1 MTEYIYADILATC
14 LSFLMG
20 GLSVIISIF
29 TLSTSAIIS
38 KRELRNDLERQIE
51 EGGVSLTLTRK
62 IKAVNTFINKMRKV
76 TDNSIA
82 VCILFLIGIIA
93 YVIFRFISPTW
104 WIMSLVGIVVG
115 SIIYTLFVIYLL
127 VNWYITTSKL

>member
-1 MTEYIYADILATC
+1 MTEYLYADILATC

-62 IKAVNTFINKMRKV
+62 IKTANTFINKMRKV
-76 TDNSIA
+76 TDNCIV
-82 VCILFLIGIIA
+82 VCILFVIGIIA
-93 YVIFRFISPTW
+93 YVIFRFIKPTW
-104 WIMSLVGIVVG
+104 WIMCLVGIVG
-115 SIIYTLFVIYLL
+115 GGIIYILFVIYLL
-127 VNWYITTSKL
+127 LNWYLKTNKL